1 MTVFRKLS
9 LTFKFI
15 AVVGLVI
22 ALVLGSILL
31 ANLQQLRSTSISKG
45 ELEAEKAGMEYAT
58 TIENKMTE
66 LEATLQTLS
75 SLLVDTRKANSLSRE
90 DAIAI
95 MSRVLQERPDV
106 FGIYTLWEPGAFD
119 GNDQANRS
127 KAAYDDTS
135 GRFVPYLIHD
145 GKNVAAEPLKD
156 YETPGAGD
164 YYLIPKASKKLSY
177 IEPYT
182 YEAAGVQTELMSI
195 VYPIL
200 DAKGAFLGI
209 VGIDL
214 SLSELQAEAAQY
226 KPLEGYVALITS
238 KGVYAANPNDP
249 ASILQAYGDSPDKQQ
264 LWEQVISGKNHKAYT
279 MNSEGL
285 SVLRV
290 FETIQMPGSE
300 QVWYTQTAVSKDVIL
315 AEYNKAKLIAILTA
329 AAAMLILAG
338 VMAFL
343 IWSMV
348 IKPLRMLSGKLQLM
362 SQGDLTQQLQI
373 RTGDEFGIMGGHFNE
388 MTSKLRG
395 MFRLVSDLSMAVGA
409 TSEQLTASAEQT
421 GKASETIA
429 VSIGHVAEGAQ
440 SQHGYASEA
449 SQAMGEMTIGVQRI
463 ADSSAS
469 VSSSAEDVAQ
479 QTKAGSAQL
488 QAAIHLMDEL
498 QRSVA
503 ETGSAID
510 RLGQRSDQIGGMI
523 DIISGISTQTNLL
536 ALNAAIEAS
545 RVGEHG
551 RGFAVV
557 AAEIRKLA
565 EQTKKAA
572 EQVTGL
578 VEDVRGDTHKAAQT
592 MAAGNEKV
600 QQGVK
605 SVADSGQLF
614 ASILT
619 EMSQVNDQ
627 IQEVSAAA
635 QQMTASTEQISASV
649 VQLADLASDASSES
663 QSVAAASEEQLASME
678 EISASAEALSNMV
691 QELLEKL
698 DHFKI

>member
-1 MTVFRKLS
+1 MAVFRRLS
-9 LTFKFI
+9 LTVKFI

-31 ANLQQLRSTSISKG
+31 INLQQIRSLSVNKG
-45 ELEAEKAGMEYAT
+45 ELEAEKAGLEYAT

-75 SLLVDTRKANSLSRE
+75 SLLLETRKTNSVSRE

-95 MSRVLQERPDV
+95 MSRMLQERPDV
-106 FGIYTLWEPGAFD
+106 FGLYTLWEPDAFD
-119 GNDQANRS
+119 RNDQANRS
-127 KAAYDDTS
+127 KTAYDDAS
-135 GRFVPYLIHD
+135 GRFVPYLVHD
-145 GKNVAAEPLKD
+145 GNGVIAEPLKD

-164 YYLIPKASKKLSY
+164 YYLIPKASKKLAY

-195 VYPIL
+195 VYPVL
-200 DAKGAFLGI
+200 DEKGTFLGI

-214 SLSELQAEAAQY
+214 SLAQLQEEATRH
-226 KPLEGYVALITS
+226 KPLGGYVALVTAQ
-238 KGVYAANPNDP
+238 GLYAANPNDP
-249 ASILQAYGDSPDKQQ
+249 ASVLQPYGDNPDKQQ
-264 LWEQVISGKNHKAYT
+264 LWEQVSDGRKHQAYT
-279 MNSEGL
+279 LNSSGYN
-285 SVLRV
+285 VLRV
-290 FETIQMPGSE
+290 FEPIHMPGSE
-300 QVWYTQTAVSKDVIL
+300 QVWYTQTAISRDIIL
-315 AEYNKAKLIAILTA
+315 EEYNKAKFAAIWTA
-329 AAAMLILAG
+329 VAAMLVMAS

-343 IWSMV
+343 IWGMV

-362 SQGDLTQQLQI
+362 SQGDLTQQLHI

-388 MTSKLRG
+388 MTGKLRG

-409 TSEQLTASAEQT
+409 TSEQLSASAEQT
-421 GKASETIA
+421 SKASETIA
-429 VSIGHVAEGAQ
+429 LSIGHVAEGAQ
-440 SQHGYASEA
+440 SQNSYAAEA

-469 VSSSAEDVAQ
+469 VSSSSEDVAQ

-488 QAAIHLMDEL
+488 QEAIHLMDDL
-498 QRSVA
+498 QESVA
-503 ETGSAID
+503 ETGKAID
-510 RLGQRSDQIGGMI
+510 RLGERSDQIGGMI
-523 DIISGISTQTNLL
+523 DIISNISTQTNLL

-572 EQVTGL
+572 EQVTIL
-578 VEDVRGDTHKAAQT
+578 VEAVRGDTNTAALT
-592 MAAGNEKV
+592 MAAGTEKV

-605 SVADSGQLF
+605 SVSDSGQLF

-619 EMSQVNDQ
+619 EMSQVNEQ

-635 QQMTASTEQISASV
+635 QQMTASTEQVSASV
-649 VQLADLASDASSES
+649 VQLAELASDASAESE
-663 QSVAAASEEQLASME
+663 SVAAASEEQLASME
-678 EISASAEALSNMV
+678 EISSASEALSNMV

-698 DHFKI
+698 AQFKI

>member
-1 MTVFRKLS
+1 MSVFRKLS

-15 AVVGLVI
+15 TVVGLVT

-31 ANLQQLRSTSISKG
+31 INLQQVRSLSMNKG
-45 ELEAEKAGMEYAT
+45 ELEAEKAGMDYAT
-58 TIENKMTE
+58 KLENKMTE
-66 LEATLQTLS
+66 LEAALQTLS
-75 SLLVDTRKANSLSRE
+75 TTLLETRGNGQLSRE
-90 DAIAI
+90 DVISI
-95 MSRVLQERPDV
+95 MSRMLQERSDV
-106 FGIYTLWEPGAFD
+106 FGLYTLWEPNAFD
-119 GNDQANRS
+119 QSDQDNQS
-127 KAAYDDTS
+127 KAVYDDAS

-145 GKNVAAEPLKD
+145 GDKVAAEPLKD

-177 IEPYT
+177 IEPYS
-182 YEAAGVQTELMSI
+182 YEAGGVQTELMSI
-195 VYPIL
+195 VHPIL
-200 DAKGAFLGI
+200 DEKGTFLGI

-214 SLSELQAEAAQY
+214 SLAQLQEEAAKH
-226 KPLEGYVALITS
+226 KPLGGYVSLVTAAGL
-238 KGVYAANPNDP
+238 YAANPNDP
-249 ASILQAYGDSPDKQQ
+249 DSILQSYGDNPEKQK
-264 LWEQVISGKNHKAYT
+264 LWEQVKSGTNYKDFT
-279 MNSEGL
+279 SNSKGIT
-285 SVLRV
+285 VLRV
-290 FETIQMPGSE
+290 FEPVLMPGSE
-300 QVWYTQTAVSKDVIL
+300 QVWYTQSAVSKDIIF
-315 AEYNKAKLIAILTA
+315 AEYNDAKFTAIWTA
-329 AAAMLILAG
+329 VAAMLVLAG
-338 VMAFL
+338 IMAFL

-348 IKPLRMLSGKLQLM
+348 IKPLRVLSSKLQLM
-362 SQGDLTQQLQI
+362 SQGDLTQQLHI

-395 MFRLVSDLSMAVGA
+395 MFLLVSDLSMAVGA

-429 VSIGHVAEGAQ
+429 MSIGHVAEGAQ
-440 SQHGYASEA
+440 SQHSYASEA
-449 SQAMGEMTIGVQRI
+449 SQAMGEMTVGVQRI

-469 VSSSAEDVAQ
+469 VSSSAEEVAE
-479 QTKAGSAQL
+479 QTRAGSAQL
-488 QAAIHLMDEL
+488 QSAIHLMDEL
-498 QRSVA
+498 QMSVA
-503 ETGSAID
+503 ETGRAID
-510 RLGQRSDQIGGMI
+510 RLGERSDQIGGMI
-523 DIISGISTQTNLL
+523 DMISNISTQTNLL

-572 EQVTGL
+572 EQVTDL
-578 VEDVRGDTHKAAQT
+578 VEDVRGDTNKAALT

-614 ASILT
+614 TSILT
-619 EMSQVNDQ
+619 EMSQVNGQ

-635 QQMTASTEQISASV
+635 QQMTASTEQVSASV
-649 VQLADLASDASSES
+649 SQLADLASEASSES

-698 DHFKI
+698 SQFKI

>member
-1 MTVFRKLS
+1 MNVLRKLS

-15 AVVGLVI
+15 TVVGLVI

-31 ANLQQLRSTSISKG
+31 LNLQQVRSLSINKG
-45 ELEAEKAGMEYAT
+45 ELEAEKAGMDYAT
-58 TIENKMTE
+58 KLENTMTE
-66 LEATLQTLS
+66 HEATLRTLS
-75 SLLVDTRKANSLSRE
+75 SLLLETRKTSRLSRE
-90 DAIAI
+90 DIIAI
-95 MSRVLQERPDV
+95 MSRMLQEQPGV
-106 FGIYTLWEPGAFD
+106 FGLYTLWEPDAFD
-119 GNDQANRS
+119 QNDQANRS
-127 KAAYDDTS
+127 KAAYDDAS

-145 GKNVAAEPLKD
+145 GEQVAAEPLKD
-156 YETPGAGD
+156 YEKPGAGD

-182 YEAAGVQTELMSI
+182 YEAGGVQTELMSV

-200 DAKGAFLGI
+200 DDKGTFLGI

-214 SLSELQAEAAQY
+214 SLTQLQEEAAKY
-226 KPLEGYVALITS
+226 KPMEGYVSLVTEG
-238 KGVYAANPNDP
+238 GVYAANPNDP
-249 ASILQAYGDSPDKQQ
+249 DSVLQPYGDNPEKQQ
-264 LWEQVISGKNHKAYT
+264 LWEQVKSGKNYKAFT
-279 MNSEGL
+279 LNSKGI

-290 FETIQMPGSE
+290 FDPVHMPGSE
-300 QVWYTQTAVSKDVIL
+300 QVWYTQSAVSKEVIL
-315 AEYNKAKLIAILTA
+315 TEYEDAKISSIWTSI
-329 AAAMLILAG
+329 AAMLILAA

-348 IKPLRMLSGKLQLM
+348 IKPLRLLSGKLQLM
-362 SQGDLTQQLQI
+362 SQGDLTQQLHI

-388 MTSKLRG
+388 MTGKLRG
-395 MFRLVSDLSMAVGA
+395 MFQLVSDLSMAVGA

-429 VSIGHVAEGAQ
+429 MSIGHVAEGAQ
-440 SQHGYASEA
+440 SQHHYASEA
-449 SQAMGEMTIGVQRI
+449 SQAMGEMTVGVQRI

-469 VSSSAEDVAQ
+469 VSTSAEDVAK
-479 QTKAGSAQL
+479 QTQEGSAQL
-488 QAAIHLMDEL
+488 QAAINLMDEL
-498 QRSVA
+498 QTSVA

-510 RLGQRSDQIGGMI
+510 RLGERSDQIGGMI
-523 DIISGISTQTNLL
+523 DIIAGISTQTNLL

-572 EQVTGL
+572 EQVTDL
-578 VEDVRGDTHKAAQT
+578 VEDVRGDTHKAALT

-619 EMSQVNDQ
+619 EMTQVNGQ

-698 DHFKI
+698 SEFKI